1 MPKSTSGKDED
12 DMKKICFVVL
22 LAVLLIFIGSGN
34 LLAASDDI
42 KVYVNGNQVVFPDQ
56 KPMIN
61 ADSRT
66 LVPVRF
72 VSEALGADVEWDG
85 VTNTVSIAHEGK
97 AIGLVI
103 GQRTAQVDAGS
114 VVLDTAA
121 ALVGGRTMVPLR
133 FVSECLGAEVQWD
146 GYARAIYIT
155 TSNQAA
161 APFVGKPFIDAG
173 IKNEDGSNFFGTLIP
188 GEPPAQYM
196 YVTVDQLPVKVGDT
210 TILDIVPGEDIISV
224 KFFSPDCY
232 ALRLLLIQDGIIIG
246 SRYGG
251 QKLSP
256 SFTQVYDTKNMVDES
271 LGTPRVDI
279 TKVSAFAFDTFRGAN
294 LYIII
299 KNPLYKGDWSL

>member
-1 MPKSTSGKDED
+1 
-12 DMKKICFVVL
+12 MKKYYFVLVL
-22 LAVLLIFIGSGN
+22 AILFMFIGTGN
-34 LLAASDDI
+34 LLAADDI

-85 VTNTVSIAHEGK
+85 TTNTVSIAHEGK

-146 GYARAIYIT
+146 QYARAIYIIT
-155 TSNQAA
+155 LEKPITA
-161 APFVGKPFIDAG
+161 FVGKSMT
-173 IKNEDGSNFFGTLIP
+173 EETLKTHTGKTLFEP
-188 GEPPAQYM
+188 GAQFM
-196 YVTVDQLPVKVGDT
+196 YVTTEQLPIKFGNT
-210 TILDIVPGEDIISV
+210 TIFNITPGLEYIAVKQSTSNRNAAQMLIIQGGISV
-224 KFFSPDCY
+224 GARTDQVHVANP
-232 ALRLLLIQDGIIIG
+232 
-246 SRYGG
+246 
-251 QKLSP
+251 
-256 SFTQVYDTKNMVDES
+256 FTASYDTQS
-271 LGTPRVDI
+271 LTAEALGVPKVDI
-279 TKVSAFAFDTFRGAN
+279 NKVDAFAFRTYYGSNADMYV
-294 LYIII
+294 LIVE
-299 KNPLYKGDWSL
+299 NPLNKGGWRP